1 MPKLAKNM
9 YTTAKGERKINCYVV
24 NIPKEVVEKTNLK
37 DKLKLKKYIINKN
50 GNIKGFYIDNNGT
63 IFTHW
68 LNNEEIIILKEK
80 GE

>member
-9 YTTAKGERKINCYVV
+9 YTTAKGERKHNYYVV

-37 DKLKLKKYIINKN
+37 DVDLKISSKDNK
-50 GNIKGFYIDNNGT
+50 
-63 IFTHW
+63 
-68 LNNEEIIILKEK
+68 IIIEKLEK

>member
-1 MPKLAKNM
+1 M

-37 DKLKLKKYIINKN
+37 DADLKISSKDNK
-50 GNIKGFYIDNNGT
+50 
-63 IFTHW
+63 
-68 LNNEEIIILKEK
+68 IIIEKLEK